1 MAEDTST
8 TSTTST
14 DGGDTTST
22 TATATTATDT
32 SATDTLGD
40 AGKKAL
46 DAERTRANDA
56 EKRAKAAEKELEKLR
71 TAALSDNERALA
83 EAKAAGKTEAL
94 AEAGKRLAKAELK
107 AAAAAKG
114 VDINS
119 QLDYL
124 DLTRFVTDGEPDT
137 KAIEQFVEQAAGS
150 STTRPPS
157 FDGGAR
163 TTAGGKSMNQIFR
176 EAAGRA

>member
-1 MAEDTST
+1 MADDTST
-8 TSTTST
+8 TGTTST

-22 TATATTATDT
+22 ASTSTDT
-32 SATDTLGD
+32 SATDNLGD

-71 TAALSDNERALA
+71 TAALSDNERAVA
-83 EAKAAGKTEAL
+83 EAKAAGKTEA
-94 AEAGKRLAKAELK
+94 ATDYSKRLAKAELK

-114 VDINS
+114 VDLNS